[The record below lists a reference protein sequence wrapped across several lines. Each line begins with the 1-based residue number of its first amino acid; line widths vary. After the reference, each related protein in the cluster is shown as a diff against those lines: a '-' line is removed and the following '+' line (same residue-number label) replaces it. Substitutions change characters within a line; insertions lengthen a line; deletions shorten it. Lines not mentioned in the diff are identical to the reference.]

1 MTAEENMSQEL
12 SALAQEP
19 VSTPQPAS
27 EPARSRRDAL
37 LGLTSVS
44 GLMAMANAEAQ
55 TSSSSPTR
63 TPETQ
68 LIRRTTYGAT
78 PADLALVTQLGF
90 NQYLEKQLT
99 MTDAEDSVCE
109 TFVKNKWPAV
119 FMKAKQLSTLSD
131 GWIIEEGFKDATIY
145 RSIFSKRQLYQRMCE
160 FWRDHFNMYIG
171 KVGFWQFIP
180 DHNDVIRKH
189 ALGKF
194 SDMLWASAHSA
205 GMMVYL
211 DNAYS
216 YGGNPNQNYAREIME
231 LHTMGVTGGY
241 TQQDVVQVTNCFT
254 GWSYLWDPNSTQHGE
269 WKYVDWAHAEGSKY
283 VLGRTIP
290 AGGGVKDAELVM
302 RILLTHPSTAK
313 FLAKKMV
320 RWFLGEGNFATVETK
335 VANEYLRTGGDIKAM
350 LRIILTGPNLMAA
363 QPKLKRPGHLYISA
377 LAALKPKVD
386 SFSWMRWGYMNTA
399 GQELFGWPT
408 PDGFPDKT
416 SHWQGLLLPRWN
428 FFFQGMSGG
437 FTQQFQFDI
446 KRVIGT
452 RSSAQAVVDKIEQIF
467 FSTGMPVGE
476 KTRLINFVKKR
487 PITDDTVRETVA
499 LALCFP
505 SYQWF

>member
-1 MTAEENMSQEL
+1 MCPETS
-12 SALAQEP
+12 SALDAPSSP
-19 VSTPQPAS
+19 VSH
-27 EPARSRRDAL
+27 SRRDAL
-37 LGLTSVS
+37 LGLTSLA
-44 GLMAMANAEAQ
+44 GITALAAESEAAPAI
-55 TSSSSPTR
+55 TTR

-68 LIRRTTYGAT
+68 LIRRVTYGAT
-78 PADLALVTQLGF
+78 AQDLALVTQLGF
-90 NQYLEKQLT
+90 NQYLQQQLT
-99 MTDAEDSVCE
+99 MTDAQDSVCE
-109 TFVKNKWPAV
+109 TEVKRRWPAI
-119 FMKAKQLSTLSD
+119 FYKAKQLSELSN

-145 RSIFSKRQLYQRMCE
+145 RQIYSKRQLYQKMCE
-160 FWRDHFNMYIG
+160 FWRDHFNIYIG

-180 DHNDVIRKH
+180 DHNEVIRKH

-194 SDMLWASAHSA
+194 PDMLWASAHSA

-241 TQQDVVQVTNCFT
+241 TQNDVVEVTDCFT
-254 GWSYLWDPNSTQHGE
+254 GYTYLWNPSSPQHGE
-269 WKYVDWAHAEGSKY
+269 WKYEEWMHAGGSKQ

-302 RILLTHPSTAK
+302 RILATHPSTAK
-313 FLAKKMV
+313 FLAKKLC
-320 RWFLGEGNFATVETK
+320 RWFLGEGNWSTIETK

-350 LRIILTGPNLMAA
+350 LKVILTGPNLMAA
-363 QPKLKRPGHLYISA
+363 VPKLKRPGHLFVSA
-377 LAALKPKVD
+377 LAVLKPTGNE
-386 SFSWMRWGYMNTA
+386 FSWLRWGYMSTS
-399 GQELFGWPT
+399 GQDLFGWPT

-428 FFFQGMSGG
+428 FFMQGMSGG
-437 FTQQFQFDI
+437 FYSQFRFDI

-452 RSSAQAVVDKIEQIF
+452 RASAQAVADKIEQQF
-467 FSTGMPVGE
+467 FATGWNVSE
-476 KTRLINFVKKR
+476 KDRIITFLKKR
-487 PITDDTVRETVA
+487 PITDDTVREALT

-505 SYQWF
+505 TYQWF